1 MLILPGILGSK
12 LSVESSGDSDLVW
25 FNPARLALGEI
36 DRLKLRRNDGVVPS
50 GVFWVAYLKLK
61 LRLAAA
67 GFEVE
72 WAPYDWRKP
81 IAAEAARLMRRL
93 RDSHARDVMLV
104 CHSMGGLVARA
115 MADGDQTR
123 DVISRVITIGTPNQG
138 SYSPVQLFRLKH
150 GLLDTFGR
158 FLDFTQSADD
168 IARDVIRHFPGLIE
182 MMPAPELSRFDFFD
196 HDAWPSGGARPTARL
211 MNAARQARDGLAPP
225 DDRFHQLIGV
235 GETTVVDARLEDD
248 EFVFSVSDDG
258 DGTVPRRLAA
268 MGDVRRY
275 FVEGEHMWLCNDDDV
290 IAGVADILANGATSA
305 LSHAAPAADGVEI
318 ESRAPLTIARSL
330 SGSADRRGA
339 PNAATILHAM
349 HDAPSR
355 SESPP
360 AAAGRSADS
369 ERANDHLR
377 GYRLRD
383 VLDAGRAWFDL
394 ASERRL
400 MEAHVASG
408 RSALAETPQRLDLY
422 EKRLTRI
429 LASQPA
435 SLLRSVP
442 RGMSA
447 ELAAEMRDDGVD
459 AEALKRI
466 RQERKIGEFE
476 EFLSVEFLKRGGLA
490 LSPV

>member
-1 MLILPGILGSK
+1 
-12 LSVESSGDSDLVW
+12 
-25 FNPARLALGEI
+25 
-36 DRLKLRRNDGVVPS
+36 
-50 GVFWVAYLKLK
+50 
-61 LRLAAA
+61 
-67 GFEVE
+67 
-72 WAPYDWRKP
+72 
-81 IAAEAARLMRRL
+81 
-93 RDSHARDVMLV
+93 
-104 CHSMGGLVARA
+104 
-115 MADGDQTR
+115 
-123 DVISRVITIGTPNQG
+123 
-138 SYSPVQLFRLKH
+138 RLKH

-290 IAGVADILANGATSA
+290 IAGVAEILANGATSA

-490 LSPV
+490 LSPVCRIVTVAGRQGFGTGFLVAPDVVITNNHVLGSKAAVLRAAAEFSFERDVRRREISGRVAALDPDRLFVTNSELDFTLVALSRSDAPPHEDFGFLPLNG